1 MNITSYTP
9 TDIETRLNDNWD
21 VCLLGNP
28 FDDRDN
34 LACEILSARSVT
46 QYIVN
51 YDAGEF
57 QFHFVEKGT
66 SNLDIVYTHDL
77 DIFFENFNSKSI
89 IIDATSFDVAI
100 LACLCKSLSQI
111 QKSRLDIFYIEPED
125 YDVVRTFSE
134 NDFNPNLS
142 NSTFGFEEA
151 AIPELTKPIE
161 ADEHN
166 FFVFLMGYEG
176 HRLSNAFEKLD
187 YNLQNY
193 QFIFGVPSF
202 VYSWEHIP
210 FSTQAHIL
218 LEKNENSH
226 DYIKYCGANNLIGTY
241 RLLDEIKIKNRV
253 DNIFLIPLGTKI
265 MGLAAIQ
272 FLCNNPNTYILYDY
286 PNKVEGRS
294 KGCQK
299 IHLIESFL

>member
-1 MNITSYTP
+1 MNITSFTP
-9 TDIETRLNDNWD
+9 SDIESRLNDNWD
-21 VCLLGNP
+21 ICLLGKSY
-28 FDDRDN
+28 DERDT
-34 LACEILSARSVT
+34 LALNILSSRSTT
-46 QYIVN
+46 QYFVD
-51 YDAGEF
+51 YDASEF
-57 QFHFVEKGT
+57 QFHFIEIGSSST
-66 SNLDIVYTHDL
+66 TILYTHDL
-77 DIFFENFNSKSI
+77 AIFFENFRSKNI
-89 IIDATSFDVAI
+89 VIDSTSFDVAI
-100 LACLCKSLSQI
+100 LACLCKSLSEKRNI
-111 QKSRLDIFYIEPED
+111 KVDIFYIEPEE
-125 YDVVRTFSE
+125 YDVKRTFSD

-226 DYIKYCGANNLIGTY
+226 DYVKYSGANNLIGTY
-241 RLLDEIKIKNRV
+241 RLLEEIKTKNRV

-265 MGLAAIQ
+265 MGLAATK
-272 FLCNNPNTYILYDY
+272 FLCNNKNAYILYDY
-286 PNKVEGRS
+286 PNKIEGRS
-294 KGCQK
+294 KGCQQ
-299 IHLIESFL
+299 IHLIRSFL

>member
-1 MNITSYTP
+1 MNITCYNP
-9 TDIETRLNDNWD
+9 TEIETTFDKNWD
-21 VCLLGNP
+21 ICLLGKP
-28 FDDRDN
+28 FDVRGE
-34 LACEILSARSVT
+34 LAHQLLSKCSTFKYEITYEST
-46 QYIVN
+46 EFEFIIVDKDTN
-51 YDAGEF
+51 T
-57 QFHFVEKGT
+57 VEKFYT
-66 SNLDIVYTHDL
+66 HNLDV
-77 DIFFENFNSKSI
+77 FFENFSTKKI
-89 IIDATSFDVAI
+89 IIDATSFDIAV
-100 LACLCKSLSQI
+100 LACLCKSL
-111 QKSRLDIFYIEPED
+111 KNYVDNTLDIFYIEPED
-125 YDVVRTFSE
+125 YDVIRTFSE
-134 NDFNPNLS
+134 DDFNPNLS
-142 NSTFGFEEA
+142 NSTLGFEEA

-161 ADEHN
+161 SDEHN

-187 YNLQNY
+187 YNLQKY

-226 DYIKYCGANNLIGTY
+226 DYITYCGANNLIGTY
-241 RLLDEIKIKNRV
+241 RLLEDLKVRNRME
-253 DNIFLIPLGTKI
+253 NLFLIPLGTKL

-272 FLCNNPNTYILYDY
+272 FLCNNPDTYILYDY

-299 IHLIESFL
+299 IHLVEAFL

>member
-1 MNITSYTP
+1 MNITCYAP
-9 TDIETRLNDNWD
+9 NQIETALTKNWD
-21 VCLLGNP
+21 ICLLGKT
-28 FDDRDN
+28 FDARDD
-34 LACEILSARSVT
+34 LAHQILSKSSTLKYEVA
-46 QYIVN
+46 
-51 YDAGEF
+51 YDSTEF
-57 QFHFVEKGT
+57 EFIIINKDTTEEKKF
-66 SNLDIVYTHDL
+66 YTHDL
-77 DIFFENFNSKSI
+77 DQFFSEFFSKKV
-89 IIDATSFDVAI
+89 IIDATTFDVAV
-100 LACLCKSLSQI
+100 LACLCKYLKTYVSNT
-111 QKSRLDIFYIEPED
+111 LDIFYIEPED
-125 YDVVRTFSE
+125 YDVIRTFSE
-134 NDFNPNLS
+134 DDFNPNLS
-142 NSTFGFEEA
+142 DSTLGFEEA

-161 ADEHN
+161 SDEHN

-176 HRLSNAFEKLD
+176 HRVSNAFEKLD
-187 YNLQNY
+187 YNLQKY

-241 RLLDEIKIKNRV
+241 RLLQELKDKNRV
-253 DNIFLIPLGTKI
+253 ENLFLIPLGTKI

-272 FLCNNPNTYILYDY
+272 FLCHNPDTYILYDY

-294 KGCQK
+294 SGAQK